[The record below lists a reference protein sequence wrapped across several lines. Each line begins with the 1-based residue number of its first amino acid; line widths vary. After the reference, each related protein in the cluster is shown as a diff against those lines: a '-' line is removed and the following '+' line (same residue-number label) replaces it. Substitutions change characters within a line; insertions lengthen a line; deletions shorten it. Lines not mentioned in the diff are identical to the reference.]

1 MDAAGVS
8 IKQNKNDSKSQDFLE
23 SANVEV
29 SLPSENIN
37 NYPTKS
43 EKGNFFSIYLG
54 IHLFFNSSY

>member
-8 IKQNKNDSKSQDFLE
+8 IKQNKNDSKHQDFLE

-54 IHLFFNSSY
+54 IH